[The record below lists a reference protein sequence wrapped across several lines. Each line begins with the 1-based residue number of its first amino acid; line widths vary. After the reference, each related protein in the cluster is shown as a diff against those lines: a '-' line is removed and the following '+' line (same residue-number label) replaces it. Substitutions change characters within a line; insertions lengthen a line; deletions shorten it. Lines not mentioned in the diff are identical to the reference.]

1 MSNPSPN
8 GLFAR
13 LRASMAGW
21 PPQMARV
28 ARYVLDQPDS
38 VAHQTITD
46 LAEASQTSEATITRL
61 VRSAGFDGF
70 ARFRL
75 AVALELAHLAQD
87 QPAADPIRAPID
99 TMAEMAIAALKE
111 TASLQADDVIERAA
125 DMLAGA
131 RRVDVFAVG
140 NSTPIAEHMSIKL
153 LRAGGTV
160 LRYDDAHVSVMAAS
174 TLTPDDVA
182 VCVSSSGA
190 TLDVIRPAEHA
201 RKGGASVIAITNQ
214 ARSKLSQ
221 LADITLVA
229 ANPEGPLTGGA
240 LPSKI
245 GQMLIVDALLATLL
259 ERYPER
265 LEAFERSA
273 EAIIDRTA

>member
-1 MSNPSPN
+1 MNDVPTG

-13 LRASMAGW
+13 LRASMDGW

-28 ARYVLDQPDS
+28 ARYVLDQPDV

-46 LAEASQTSEATITRL
+46 LAEASRTSEATITRL

-87 QPAADPIRAPID
+87 QPASNPIRAPIN
-99 TMAEMAIAALKE
+99 TMADMAIAALKE
-111 TASLQADDVIERAA
+111 TVSLQADDVIERAA
-125 DMLAGA
+125 DTIENAQ
-131 RRVDVFAVG
+131 RIDVFAVG

-160 LRYDDAHVSVMAAS
+160 LRYDDAHVAVMAAC
-174 TLTPDDVA
+174 TLTPADVA
-182 VCVSSSGA
+182 ICVSSSGA
-190 TLDVIRPAEHA
+190 TLDVIRPAEEA
-201 RKGGASVIAITNQ
+201 QRAGASVIAITNQ
-214 ARSKLSQ
+214 ARSKLSEI
-221 LADITLVA
+221 ADITLVA

-245 GQMLIVDALLATLL
+245 GQMLIVDALVATLL

-273 EAIIDRTA
+273 EVIIDRTA